1 MENNKKRK
9 MRVNKKRVF
18 TVIGIFLLLVFIV
31 YVGISGSKKEN
42 SEKFY
47 LKTETVKMEE
57 LSSTIFT
64 SGKVESNEKR
74 NLSFDM
80 EGKVNNIYFNEG
92 DFVKKGEIIAE
103 LDTESVLKQIRSAKL
118 NVSIN
123 QKNIEKL
130 RMSGVINY
138 ESQYKNA
145 KIDYDNTKKIYEDNL
160 QLFNDGVIS
169 ESQLNEYKNSFNI
182 SENEY
187 LSIKKKYEG
196 YGNGIDL
203 EILKLQLEDS
213 KMLLSDLKNDMENT
227 ELIASMEGTI
237 TEKLFE
243 IGDYITENQKI
254 IRIETIDSLIV
265 KTNISQY
272 DINDIKKGQK
282 VIISRNG
289 DNEEFEGKV
298 TKIASI
304 ASDSSQSSV
313 VPVEVEIIT
322 DNFYK
327 PNYSVDVEITTQSSK
342 EAKVVPYEA
351 LYKDENDKDC
361 IFILKNGKS
370 KKIYIQKGINGALLI
385 EVIANEL
392 NIGDSVILNP
402 PVEFK
407 EGSIVESLNDDK

>member
-18 TVIGIFLLLVFIV
+18 TVVGIFLLLVFIV

-42 SEKFY
+42 NEKFY
-47 LKTETVKMEE
+47 LKTETVKIEE

-80 EGKVNNIYFNEG
+80 SGKVKKMYFNEG

-103 LDTESVLKQIRSAKL
+103 LDTDILLKQIRNAKL
-118 NVSIN
+118 NVAIN

-138 ESQYKNA
+138 ESQYKNS
-145 KIDYDNTKKIYEDNL
+145 KINYDNAKKNYEDNL

-169 ESQLNEYKNSFNI
+169 ESQLTEYKNAFNI

-187 LSIKKKYEG
+187 LSVKKKYEG

-203 EILKLQLEDS
+203 EILKLQLENS
-213 KMLLSDLKNDMENT
+213 ETLLNDLENDMKNAQ
-227 ELIASMEGTI
+227 LIASMDGTI

-243 IGDYITENQKI
+243 IGDYVVENQKI

-265 KTNISQY
+265 KINISQY

-289 DNEEFEGKV
+289 DTEEFEGKV